1 MKPFELESPPHSGV
15 NLWVLASAGRCKFYG
30 LSEGEAESRIM
41 AFQGQTRRP
50 LKRNEVTRAIQKAY
64 GSTFQPAYVP
74 PAPAKPKWEP
84 SQTRRTRYRG
94 GTSTACEY
102 DVWESSPTIIDDGIT
117 QMMIL
122 KELFPDP
129 TGMVCVGKSAYEFH
143 TARLDQFKDLS
154 KTQFIVPCYMTARHG
169 MTQDGKQ
176 SMHCLDN
183 CGERRYCVCDFDEPA
198 SADHPAIVM
207 QLKRTFDL
215 VMVLS
220 SGGKSLH
227 AWFNVPPDEE
237 DDFWVCAV
245 KMGAD
250 IALARNRSS
259 FVRIPMGT
267 RDNGKTQRLIYFDH
281 NKVRGDDE

>member
-1 MKPFELESPPHSGV
+1 MELEPPPHSGI
-15 NLWVLASAGRCKFYG
+15 NLWVLSSAGRCKFYG

-50 LKRNEVTRAIQKAY
+50 IKRNEVARAIQKAY
-64 GSTFQPAYVP
+64 NSNFQPVHTSQP
-74 PAPAKPKWEP
+74 EKPKWEP

-94 GTSTACEY
+94 NTATAIEY
-102 DVWESSPTIIDDGIT
+102 DLWEASPTIIDYGIN

-122 KELFPDP
+122 QQLFPDP
-129 TGMVCVGKSAYEFH
+129 NGLVCVGKSAFEFH
-143 TARLDQFKDLS
+143 TARLDQFKDLT
-154 KTQFIVPCYMTARHG
+154 KCQFIVPCYMTAKYG
-169 MTQDGKQ
+169 MTQDGKK

-183 CGERRYCVCDFDEPA
+183 CGERRFCVCDFDEPA
-198 SADHPAIVM
+198 SADHPSIVM

-215 VMVLS
+215 VMALT
-220 SGGKSLH
+220 SGGKSIH

-237 DDFWVCAV
+237 ADFWECAV

-259 FVRIPMGT
+259 FVRMPMGM
-267 RDNGKTQRLIYFDH
+267 RDNGNEQRLIYFDH
-281 NKVRGDDE
+281 EKLPE